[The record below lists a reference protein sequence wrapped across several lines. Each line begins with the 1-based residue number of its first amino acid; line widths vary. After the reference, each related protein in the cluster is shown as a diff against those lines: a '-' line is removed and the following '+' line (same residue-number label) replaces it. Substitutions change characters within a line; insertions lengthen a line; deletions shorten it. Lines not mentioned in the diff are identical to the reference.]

1 MFDTIIEQ
9 YEDMGFKDMDLRE
22 AKKLLKRFENQLEY
36 WKNEKEIA
44 FNMTQPKATTFDTER
59 VVGGTPSNQ
68 NDTYLIKLEKI
79 DRKIN
84 VLQKRIKNLML
95 YIENEMKIIGEYEP
109 IEAKI
114 IMLREEKHLK
124 WYHIAEATGYSERQA
139 QRIYDKYLD
148 RKHKMSC

>member
-9 YEDMGFKDMDLRE
+9 YEDMGFKDLDLRE

-36 WKNEKEIA
+36 WKNEREIA
-44 FNMTQPKATTFDTER
+44 FSITQPKAASLDTEK
-59 VVGGTPSNQ
+59 VKGGLAPNQ
-68 NDTYLIKLEKI
+68 NDIYLIKLEKI
-79 DRKIN
+79 ERKIG
-84 VLQKRIKNLML
+84 VLQKRIRNLIS

-114 IMLREEKHLK
+114 IMLREEKRFK
-124 WYHIAEATGYSERQA
+124 WYQIAEATNYSERQC

-148 RKHKMSC
+148 RKQKMSC

>member
-9 YEDMGFKDMDLRE
+9 YEDMGFKDLDLRE

-44 FNMTQPKATTFDTER
+44 FSMTQPKATSMDTEK
-59 VVGGTPSNQ
+59 VKSGLAPNQ
-68 NDTYLIKLEKI
+68 NDVYLIKLEKI
-79 DRKIN
+79 ERKII
-84 VLQKRIKNLML
+84 VLQKRIKNLIL

-109 IEAKI
+109 LEAKI
-114 IMLREEKHLK
+114 IMLRDEKHLK
-124 WYHIAEATGYSERQA
+124 WYEIAEATGYSDRQA

-148 RKHKMSC
+148 RKQKMSC